1 MTVKGIAIQNIYYML
16 AYAFRTLREGDYARV
31 GTEDF
36 ENAEDLFGEILS
48 IGISRLLKRGLHRMY
63 E

>member
-36 ENAEDLFGEILS
+36 ENADEKLKKELLDLWVYPENEEDE
-48 IGISRLLKRGLHRMY
+48 
-63 E
+63 